1 MIYLN
6 KSEFYI
12 QLSISVGF
20 PNALC
25 EAMLCGCIPIGSKV
39 GAIPNIIDSTGF
51 LMESSNNIYI
61 KKEFKSIL
69 ALNNLKRKELAQ
81 SARERVENEFHIEK
95 RQNKF
100 LDLIK

>member
-1 MIYLN
+1 
-6 KSEFYI
+6 
-12 QLSISVGF
+12 
-20 PNALC
+20 
-25 EAMLCGCIPIGSKV
+25 
-39 GAIPNIIDSTGF
+39 
-51 LMESSNNIYI
+51 MESSNNIYI

-69 ALNNLKRKELAQ
+69 ALNNSKRKELAQ